1 MKPRINQVLGYY
13 VSRDNQERFISVV
26 ENWLRVL
33 FDDEIRVT
41 YENLNALL
49 FTLENRLR
57 RTIVQKETREYY
69 WNVIFIKQTIAKFLN
84 KENKLHIIVGE

>member
-1 MKPRINQVLGYY
+1 MKLRINQVLGYY
-13 VSRDNQERFISVV
+13 VSRDDQERFVSMV
-26 ENWLRVL
+26 ENWLKVL
-33 FDDEIRVT
+33 FDDEIKVT

>member
-33 FDDEIRVT
+33 FDDEIKVT

>member
-33 FDDEIRVT
+33 FDDEIKVT

-57 RTIVQKETREYY
+57 RTIVQKETRKYY

>member
-57 RTIVQKETREYY
+57 RTIVQKERKEYY